1 MNLLVRARAGY
12 WLSGGVPR
20 RNVCPE
26 FRNQVDR
33 STAEDLGDRRR
44 DGGSEIGS
52 SGGQPTLIAD
62 AFRDER
68 STMQVISARPALATR
83 AQHRQHPLA
92 VPLRP
97 NASRQSTSCSHERAL
112 HSPIRLIAI
121 ACPLPTA

>member
-1 MNLLVRARAGY
+1 MASQDVT
-12 WLSGGVPR
+12 SH
-20 RNVCPE
+20 E

-33 STAEDLGDRRR
+33 STAEIDVAI
-44 DGGSEIGS
+44 DGNSEIGS
-52 SGGQPTLIAD
+52 DRWQPTLIAD

-68 STMQVISARPALATR
+68 STMQVISAWPALATR

-121 ACPLPTA
+121 ACPLPPV

>member
-1 MNLLVRARAGY
+1 MVAR
-12 WLSGGVPR
+12 
-20 RNVCPE
+20 
-26 FRNQVDR
+26 R
-33 STAEDLGDRRR
+33 SART
-44 DGGSEIGS
+44 
-52 SGGQPTLIAD
+52 GGQPTLIAD

-121 ACPLPTA
+121 ACPLPPV